1 MTLEELIRAI
11 GKSNWTLEVYGV
23 GSGYLKVW
31 VRPSDGTEFAH
42 KYWLV
47 GNVLLEE
54 PPESPLPPEENEEG
68 VWVDVTARA
77 AEFRAIVVEA
87 VAA

>member
-54 PPESPLPPEENEEG
+54 PPESPPPPEEQSRYILLDTES
-68 VWVDVTARA
+68 
-77 AEFRAIVVEA
+77 ISVEA

>member
-54 PPESPLPPEENEEG
+54 PPESPLPPEEQSRYILLDTES
-68 VWVDVTARA
+68 
-77 AEFRAIVVEA
+77 ISVEA